1 MRVRRASLA
10 VIRIPPAP
18 SPAVGTGCR
27 RGRGSPTPDGA
38 LVDYR
43 ASMTD
48 HATQHPDLAYEDWP
62 YEDLRDAAFER
73 ARQRHD
79 LQFFIDLMAHT
90 PALTATADEGG
101 SLGEIGGS
109 FIETIEA
116 AKQVFSHSGVGDLEP
131 LFVAVFSSYLRDHPE
146 S

>member
-1 MRVRRASLA
+1 MS
-10 VIRIPPAP
+10 
-18 SPAVGTGCR
+18 
-27 RGRGSPTPDGA
+27 
-38 LVDYR
+38 
-43 ASMTD
+43 D
-48 HATQHPDLAYEDWP
+48 HAAAHAGVPYEEWP
-62 YEDLRDAAFER
+62 YEDLREAAFER

-116 AKQVFSHSGVGDLEP
+116 ARQAFSHSGVGDLQP
-131 LFVAVFSSYLRDHPE
+131 LFVAVFATYLRKHPE
-146 S
+146 R

>member
-1 MRVRRASLA
+1 MS
-10 VIRIPPAP
+10 
-18 SPAVGTGCR
+18 
-27 RGRGSPTPDGA
+27 
-38 LVDYR
+38 
-43 ASMTD
+43 D
-48 HATQHPDLAYEDWP
+48 HVPQHPDLAYEDWP

-90 PALTATADEGG
+90 PALAATADEGG

-116 AKQVFSHSGVGDLEP
+116 ARQAFSHSGVGHLEP
-131 LFVAVFSSYLRDHPE
+131 LFVAVFATYLREHPE
-146 S
+146 G